1 MACRHSIG
9 CRKAESAIDEVV
21 SPEGRGPP
29 PEGLEQEGGPE
40 VMKWMT
46 YHNEDFRGKIRDSL
60 MEREIAEVSKS
71 SLTLFGSIFPPY
83 LVNSTKS

>member
-1 MACRHSIG
+1 MAE
-9 CRKAESAIDEVV
+9 AAIDYVV

-29 PEGLEQEGGPE
+29 PEELELEGGPE
-40 VMKWMT
+40 VMQLMR
-46 YHNEDFRGKIRDSL
+46 YHNEGFRGKIRDSL